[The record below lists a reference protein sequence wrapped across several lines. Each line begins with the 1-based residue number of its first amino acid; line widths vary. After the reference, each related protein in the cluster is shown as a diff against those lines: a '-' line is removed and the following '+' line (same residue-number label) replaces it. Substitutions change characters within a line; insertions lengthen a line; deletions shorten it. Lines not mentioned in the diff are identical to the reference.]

1 MISVVIP
8 MYNSEKTIINA
19 IESVKNQTYKGDL
32 EIIVVDDGS
41 EDKSSEV
48 VNHYI
53 TEHSELSIKLLQR
66 TNGGVSAARNTGMKA
81 SKGELIAL
89 LDADDVWMPNKLERQ
104 LSFLENKN
112 FDIDLLATKRSN
124 HIIKAPYFVN
134 ENGLVEVTFRKLMI
148 RNETSPPTVLFK
160 RKILEN
166 TGYFDDEQRYA
177 EDINYWL
184 RVSLHNKIYI
194 LDEELILAGDGKR
207 TFGVSGLSGN
217 LKEMEKGF
225 TKNLKDVYNSKR
237 INFFEF
243 LLYRVFYKAKY
254 VFRLLRN
261 QYLKLQGK

>member
-1 MISVVIP
+1 
-8 MYNSEKTIINA
+8 MYNNENTIINA
-19 IESVKNQTYKGDL
+19 LESVKNQTYKGNL

-48 VNHYI
+48 VTKYI
-53 TEHSELSIKLLQR
+53 VNHSELNMNLLYR
-66 TNGGVSAARNTGMKA
+66 ENGGVSAARNTGMKA
-81 SKGELIAL
+81 SKGDMIAL
-89 LDADDVWMPNKLERQ
+89 LDADDVWMHNKLERQ
-104 LSFLENKN
+104 LCFLENKS

-124 HIIKAPYFVN
+124 HIIKAPYYVD
-134 ENGLVEVTFRKLMI
+134 ENGLAEVTFRKLMI

-160 RKILEN
+160 REILDN

-184 RVSLHNKIYI
+184 RVSLHNKMYI
-194 LDEELILAGDGKR
+194 LDEELIIAGGGKR

-225 TKNLKDVYNSKR
+225 TKNLKEMYSSKR
-237 INFFEF
+237 INWIEF
-243 LLYRVFYKAKY
+243 LLYRLFYKAKY
-254 VFRLLRN
+254 IFRLSRN